1 MRVEEILTLIKAGYS
16 KEEISAMNS
25 VDPEPNKKDPDPEPN
40 KKDPDPEPNKKDPD
54 PEPNKKDADP
64 DKNDMINKLIDKLDK
79 TVDLMIKSNI
89 INSNN
94 KKPEA
99 PASEDLLA
107 EVIKPPRK

>member
-1 MRVEEILTLIKAGYS
+1 MKVEEILTLIKAGYS

-25 VDPEPNKKDPDPEPN
+25 ADPEPNKKDPDPEPN

-54 PEPNKKDADP
+54 PEPNKKDP
-64 DKNDMINKLIDKLDK
+64 DKNDMIDKLIEKLDQ
-79 TVDLMIKSNI
+79 TVDMMIKSNI
-89 INSNN
+89 INSDN

>member
-1 MRVEEILTLIKAGYS
+1 MKVDEILTLIKAGYS

-25 VDPEPNKKDPDPEPN
+25 ADPEPNKKDPDPEPN
-40 KKDPDPEPNKKDPD
+40 KKDPDPEPSKKDPD
-54 PEPNKKDADP
+54 PEPNKKDP
-64 DKNDMINKLIDKLDK
+64 DKNDMINKLIDKLDQ
-79 TVDLMIKSNI
+79 TVDMMIKSNI
-89 INSNN
+89 LNSNN

>member
-1 MRVEEILTLIKAGYS
+1 MKVEEILTLIKAGYS

-25 VDPEPNKKDPDPEPN
+25 ADPEPNKKDPDPEPN
-40 KKDPDPEPNKKDPD
+40 KKDPD
-54 PEPNKKDADP
+54 
-64 DKNDMINKLIDKLDK
+64 KNDMIDKLIEKLDQ
-79 TVDLMIKSNI
+79 TVDMMIKSNI
-89 INSNN
+89 INSDN